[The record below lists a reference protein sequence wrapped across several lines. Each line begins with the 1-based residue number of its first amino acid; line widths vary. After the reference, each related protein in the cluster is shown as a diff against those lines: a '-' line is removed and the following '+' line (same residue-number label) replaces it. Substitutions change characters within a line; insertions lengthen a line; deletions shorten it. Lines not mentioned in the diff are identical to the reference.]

1 MDLPRDLLS
10 MDEEPL
16 MMDSEP
22 YLDLDRLYPS
32 SLDKNIFIFQ
42 SSSERHVCI
51 SPARRPVPLCR
62 QGGDQVV
69 TVVPLLLLQLV
80 LELLLKTLKKK
91 LLCLVFGKN
100 V

>member
-32 SLDKNIFIFQ
+32 SLDKNILF
-42 SSSERHVCI
+42 SSQVLSDMFASHLLGVLFL
-51 SPARRPVPLCR
+51 SAARAEIR
-62 QGGDQVV
+62 
-69 TVVPLLLLQLV
+69 
-80 LELLLKTLKKK
+80 
-91 LLCLVFGKN
+91 
-100 V
+100 

>member
-32 SLDKNIFIFQ
+32 SLLGVLFL
-42 SSSERHVCI
+42 SA
-51 SPARRPVPLCR
+51 ARAEIR
-62 QGGDQVV
+62 
-69 TVVPLLLLQLV
+69 
-80 LELLLKTLKKK
+80 
-91 LLCLVFGKN
+91 
-100 V
+100 